1 MVSYLAGQDVNSQ
14 VLQKAM
20 ADPSSD
26 SVWSTVL
33 SRRRLLQATAALSVK
48 VSMPAILGR
57 AAAQAGGSDSLP
69 LRGGEIL
76 PDPDFSLLSP
86 KHPYLIGIRP
96 HRVGGVRLELEPEP
110 IASRWG
116 PKFLIHNYGHG
127 GAGITLSFGCASV
140 VADHVHTLLRAIGR
154 TRRMSVAVIGS
165 GVIGLTVASELRRRW
180 PRLRVTVYAKEL
192 DVRRT
197 TSFKAA
203 GQFEPSGIY
212 EEYETDEGRN
222 ILANYL
228 RRSRNRIV
236 ELGDASRWPHYGIA
250 FRRNYTLN
258 HRIPAFDTHTPL
270 DVVPKPRTGTLPFR
284 SLNVAGREYRTW
296 LINPT
301 ILLTRLV
308 SDLKRSG
315 VPFRRRMFTDV
326 QSFAELRENIV
337 INCTGHGAKALV
349 QDDQMLARRGHLVLL
364 RRTLAK
370 QFYFLSGG
378 CVNYRTMYVFC
389 RHRDIVIGGSVQDGN
404 ESELANSDDDWVFR
418 KIIENARNVFDGRP
432 RQCM

>member
-1 MVSYLAGQDVNSQ
+1 MAERYFQIPIFRCCARRIPTLSASAHTAREVCASSSSKSRLPAG
-14 VLQKAM
+14 
-20 ADPSSD
+20 
-26 SVWSTVL
+26 
-33 SRRRLLQATAALSVK
+33 R
-48 VSMPAILGR
+48 
-57 AAAQAGGSDSLP
+57 
-69 LRGGEIL
+69 
-76 PDPDFSLLSP
+76 
-86 KHPYLIGIRP
+86 
-96 HRVGGVRLELEPEP
+96 
-110 IASRWG
+110 G

-140 VADHVHTLLRAIGR
+140 VADHVRHIAAGHGSKKAI
-154 TRRMSVAVIGS
+154 SVAVIGS

-180 PRLRVTVYAKEL
+180 PRLRITVYAKEL

-212 EEYETDEGRN
+212 EEYETDEGRS
-222 ILANYL
+222 ILADYL

-258 HRIPAFDTHTPL
+258 HRIPAFDTHTPV

-284 SLNVAGREYRTW
+284 SLNVPGREYRTW

-301 ILLTRLV
+301 ILLPRLV

-326 QSFAELRENIV
+326 QSFAELRENII
-337 INCTGHGAKALV
+337 INCTGYGAKALV
-349 QDDQMLARRGHLVLL
+349 QDDQMLARRGHLVVL

-370 QFYFLSGG
+370 QFYFFSGG
-378 CVNYRTMYVFC
+378 CANYRTMYVFC

-404 ESELANSDDDWVFR
+404 DIR
-418 KIIENARNVFDGRP
+418 I
-432 RQCM
+432 RQLR